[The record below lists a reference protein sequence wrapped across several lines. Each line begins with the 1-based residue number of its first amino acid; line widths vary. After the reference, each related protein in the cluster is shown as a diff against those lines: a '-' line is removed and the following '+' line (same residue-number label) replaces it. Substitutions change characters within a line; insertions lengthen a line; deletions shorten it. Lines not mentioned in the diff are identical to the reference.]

1 MLKQHGVLKSTIW
14 YFFFKN
20 VSRKATIIVRNI
32 GDTSYMRSDWIHLTR
47 SNHLELRRSFRSG
60 FDIWTSYVI
69 YLAAWFWQGV
79 KLICVVQEICRE
91 CNTML
96 FCSINHSCNGY
107 NVIRNTI
114 YHVIIT
120 YKPYPPVQKYFA
132 YLNWWEL
139 ELMSLILVGFD

>member
-1 MLKQHGVLKSTIW
+1 MI
-14 YFFFKN
+14 FFFKN

-96 FCSINHSCNGY
+96 FCTINHSCNGY
-107 NVIRNTI
+107 NVCRLNKKYYISCHHNLQTI
-114 YHVIIT
+114 STSSKVFCI
-120 YKPYPPVQKYFA
+120 
-132 YLNWWEL
+132 L
-139 ELMSLILVGFD
+139 ELMGQSLILVGFD

>member
-1 MLKQHGVLKSTIW
+1 MGSWNQQYDI
-14 YFFFKN
+14 FFKN

-107 NVIRNTI
+107 NVCRLNKKYYISCHHNLQTI
-114 YHVIIT
+114 STSSKVFCI
-120 YKPYPPVQKYFA
+120 
-132 YLNWWEL
+132 L
-139 ELMSLILVGFD
+139 EWMGQSLLLVGFN